1 MCEEMGHVP
10 MNRRQRIRRTDSGAV
25 AVEAAL
31 VLPIIAMMLFGIIEV
46 TLLIRDDVA
55 LTSASRTGA
64 RVASAAAG
72 AGPGVCE
79 TGPEAPP
86 CTPASSPALAQAAAD
101 AIQRAGSAMPHDAID
116 YILVYKANSA
126 GAPGP
131 EGSTSVPSS
140 CAGVADCV
148 KFVWRASADT
158 FRYDSGA
165 WDSRTIN
172 GCVNESDTLGVYIHA
187 THEPV
192 TGLFG
197 SIGLDDRAVMKFEPL
212 SDDTCNSTRPQPHP

>member
-1 MCEEMGHVP
+1 MSLPE
-10 MNRRQRIRRTDSGAV
+10 RRRSRRGDRGAV

-31 VLPIIAMMLFGIIEV
+31 VVPIIATMLFGIIEV
-46 TLLIRDDVA
+46 TMLVRDNVA

-72 AGPGVCE
+72 AGPGICE
-79 TGPEAPP
+79 TGPDAPP

-101 AIQRAGSAMPHDAID
+101 AIQRAGSAMPKDAID
-116 YILVYKANSA
+116 YILVYQANSS
-126 GAPGP
+126 GAPGA
-131 EGSTSVPSS
+131 EGSTTMPAS
-140 CAGVADCV
+140 CAGVTNCV
-148 KFVWRASADT
+148 KFVWRDAADA
-158 FRYDSGA
+158 FRYDSGS

-187 THEPV
+187 THRPV

-197 SIGLDDRAVMKFEPL
+197 TVGMDDRAVMKFEPL
-212 SDDTCNSTRPQPHP
+212 ADDTCKSTRPHPHP

>member
-1 MCEEMGHVP
+1 MSIP
-10 MNRRQRIRRTDSGAV
+10 SRRRRSERGAV

-31 VLPIIAMMLFGIIEV
+31 VVPIIAMMLFGIIEV
-46 TLLIRDDVA
+46 TLLVRDDLA

-72 AGPGVCE
+72 AGPGTCE
-79 TGPEAPP
+79 SGPDAPP

-101 AIQRAGSAMPHDAID
+101 AIQRAGSAMPQDAID

-126 GAPGP
+126 GLPGV
-131 EGSTSVPSS
+131 EGSTTMPSS
-140 CAGVADCV
+140 CAGVSDCV
-148 KFVWRASADT
+148 QFVWRDSADA
-158 FRYDSGA
+158 FRYASGA
-165 WDSRTIN
+165 WDSRTID

-187 THEPV
+187 THKAV

-197 SIGLDDRAVMKFEPL
+197 SVGLSDRAVMKFEPL
-212 SDDTCNSTRPQPHP
+212 SDDTCKSTRPHPHP

>member
-1 MCEEMGHVP
+1 MSP
-10 MNRRQRIRRTDSGAV
+10 RSRRTDRGAV

-31 VLPIIAMMLFGIIEV
+31 VMPVIATMLFGIVEV
-46 TLLIRDDVA
+46 TMLVRDDVA

-72 AGPGVCE
+72 AGPGICE
-79 TGPEAPP
+79 SGPTAPP

-101 AIQRAGSAMPHDAID
+101 AIQRAGSAMPKDAID

-126 GAPGP
+126 GVPGA
-131 EGSTSVPSS
+131 EGSKVMPAS
-140 CAGVADCV
+140 CAGVSNCV
-148 KFVWRASADT
+148 KFVWRDAADA

-165 WDSRTIN
+165 WDSKTIN

-187 THEPV
+187 THTPV

-212 SDDTCNSTRPQPHP
+212 SDDTCKSTRPHPHP